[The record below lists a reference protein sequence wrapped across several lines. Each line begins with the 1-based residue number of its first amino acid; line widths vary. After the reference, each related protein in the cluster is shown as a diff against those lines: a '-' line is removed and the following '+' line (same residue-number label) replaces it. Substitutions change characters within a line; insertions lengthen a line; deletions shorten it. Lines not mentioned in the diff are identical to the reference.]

1 MKAKICIVFIL
12 ILFPVLAQEFNAK
25 AVEEMTL
32 RITQSGAL
40 HVTGSMDRA
49 NLSLY
54 TPQEGITD
62 IKITGADSWRYDY
75 DKFGNKKL
83 LLEWSSPSGT
93 IPYKIEII
101 VQNKAKH
108 FENLPPI
115 GIDPEYLA
123 ETGSILINEDIKKM
137 AFPFERS
144 WDRVAELAIL
154 VNDYIEYDISLVG
167 KRYNSIWVFEN
178 RKGVCVEHANL
189 LASLLRASGIPTRY
203 VVGYAYSS
211 VDKRLIGHTWIEVL
225 ANDGSWVPF
234 DPTWLQGGYLDATHI
249 KTANLL
255 DDSQLDVLSY
265 VGRGDIIWERGS
277 SAGSST
283 GDLYRDKVDIL
294 GFKLKNL
301 TKISVSG
308 TESVRYESY
317 GYAKV
322 TVNSSTCTIN
332 EISFRPCVDE
342 NRNKIFE
349 VYENTRKFLS
359 CGSREEYFFFRENSD
374 GSYKCPFL
382 VYDQVGS
389 NAQFDVEVSGNS
401 RTDDFSILGPATV
414 LVNEK
419 FTLKTSTIP
428 SEGYI
433 FYSPV
438 FGRHEATEW
447 PLQLKVPGKYAF
459 YFFSGSSLATTE
471 VNVVEKKEFELT
483 VLSQKNTTINQ
494 SFIVAVNVKNIIG
507 DFKKADILIDFD
519 GVSKKQSATF
529 GPYEEKRFE
538 FEMTPKEIGN
548 RKIIVSVVSDS
559 IYSEIESI
567 YIYKIEPEKNIADSI
582 IDMLRNF
589 IDAIVNGFRDLTT

>member
-225 ANDGSWVPF
+225 AVDGSWIPF

-255 DDSQLDVLSY
+255 DDNQLDVLSY
-265 VGRGDIIWERGS
+265 TGRGNVIWKRGS
-277 SAGSST
+277 SEAAT

-294 GFKLKNL
+294 DFRLRNITTL
-301 TKISVSG
+301 SVSG
-308 TESVRYESY
+308 TELVRKESY
-317 GYAKV
+317 GYSRIV
-322 TVNSSTCTIN
+322 INSETCTIN
-332 EISFRPCVDE
+332 EISLNSCVDE
-342 NRNKIFE
+342 NRNKLFE
-349 VYENTRKFLS
+349 MYENTRKFFS
-359 CGSREEYFFFRENSD
+359 CGTREEYFFFRENSD
-374 GSYKCPFL
+374 GSYICPFV
-382 VYDQVGS
+382 VYDQVGGS
-389 NAQFDVEVSGNS
+389 TKFDVEVSGNPV
-401 RTDDFSILGPATV
+401 TDDLSILGPSTV
-414 LVNEK
+414 SVNEK
-419 FTLKTSTIP
+419 FTLK
-428 SEGYI
+428 
-433 FYSPV
+433 
-438 FGRHEATEW
+438 
-447 PLQLKVPGKYAF
+447 
-459 YFFSGSSLATTE
+459 
-471 VNVVEKKEFELT
+471 
-483 VLSQKNTTINQ
+483 
-494 SFIVAVNVKNIIG
+494 
-507 DFKKADILIDFD
+507 
-519 GVSKKQSATF
+519 SAA
-529 GPYEEKRFE
+529 
-538 FEMTPKEIGN
+538 N
-548 RKIIVSVVSDS
+548 
-559 IYSEIESI
+559 
-567 YIYKIEPEKNIADSI
+567 
-582 IDMLRNF
+582 
-589 IDAIVNGFRDLTT
+589 